1 MSCGSAPN
9 GAGSPT
15 FFVTVGRNGREYT
28 KPLCATIADECSKM
42 MVGVKRNVAPTPEQM
57 SANAIQV
64 GTFFPHPK
72 GGDGV
77 VRDGKLV
84 RMLMKAGVSAPDATE
99 IAEAVVIEGLWD
111 VNDDGT
117 FSIINAQGTKIT
129 LGKMNV
135 VTEDPIEGVGTTAD
149 PVALNIAKLGDKL
162 KGKLAVYADAPIDGD
177 GSDTDP
183 IHIDMPALI
192 LALGSKVKVCASDA
206 IVGDGTSGNCLRL
219 DGTKLVALIDQALG
233 GDRWRTAGGSGT
245 PTPTPSPTPTPTPTP
260 SPTPTPTPS
269 PTPSPTPTPDT
280 SYTFAPFVSTQTID
294 VFLENW
300 WTGLLGRPSD
310 AAGKAFWRDQ
320 LMAATTDTQ
329 FAEVASGF
337 VAAARDPNDPGNP
350 GRPADALVL
359 DAMSESRFVQGLYNA
374 FLGKDGDIPGVQ
386 YWADAGRNLGRT
398 EMVYAFLTNGEFAAN
413 VATVKGNG

>member
-1 MSCGSAPN
+1 MSSCSIPAN
-9 GAGSPT
+9 AAGQPT
-15 FFVTVGRNGREYT
+15 FFVTVGRNGRECT

-42 MVGVKRNVAPTPEQM
+42 MVGVKRNVAPSNEQM

-149 PVALNIAKLGDKL
+149 PVALNIAKLVDKL
-162 KGKLAVYADAPIDGD
+162 KGKIAVYADAPIDGD

-192 LALGSKVKVCASDA
+192 LALDSKVKVCASDA

-233 GDRWRTAGGSGT
+233 GDCWRTAGCSGT

-260 SPTPTPTPS
+260 TPSPTPTPTPTPTPSPTPTPTPTPTPS
-269 PTPSPTPTPDT
+269 PTPSPTPTPTPSPTPTPTPTTVVQDWKYPGNGGDSFSNEDT
-280 SYTFAPFVSTQTID
+280 VYLVPHSSVSGPDFAGTWSATTVDGGLVSTTH
-294 VFLENW
+294 
-300 WTGLLGRPSD
+300 TGASTPN
-310 AAGKAFWRDQ
+310 
-320 LMAATTDTQ
+320 MTQ
-329 FAEVASGF
+329 IMLSGSF
-337 VAAARDPNDPGNP
+337 MVGAAANITLVSVTFTPN
-350 GRPADALVL
+350 
-359 DAMSESRFVQGLYNA
+359 
-374 FLGKDGDIPGVQ
+374 
-386 YWADAGRNLGRT
+386 
-398 EMVYAFLTNGEFAAN
+398 
-413 VATVKGNG
+413 

>member
-1 MSCGSAPN
+1 MSSCSIPAN
-9 GAGSPT
+9 AAGQPT
-15 FFVTVGRNGREYT
+15 FFVTVGRNGRECT
-28 KPLCATIADECSKM
+28 KPLCATIADECSRM
-42 MVGVKRNVAPTPEQM
+42 MVGVKRNVAPSNEQM

-149 PVALNIAKLGDKL
+149 PVALNIAKLLDKL
-162 KGKLAVYADAPIDGD
+162 KGKIAVYADEPLDGD

-192 LALGSKVKVCASDA
+192 LALDSKVKVCASDA

-233 GDRWRTAGGSGT
+233 GDCWRTAGCSGT

-260 SPTPTPTPS
+260 TPSPTPSPTPTPTPS
-269 PTPSPTPTPDT
+269 PTPTPTPTTVVQDWKYPGNGGDAFSNEDTVYLVPHSSVSGPD
-280 SYTFAPFVSTQTID
+280 FAGTWSATTVDGGLVSTTH
-294 VFLENW
+294 
-300 WTGLLGRPSD
+300 TGASTPN
-310 AAGKAFWRDQ
+310 
-320 LMAATTDTQ
+320 MTQ
-329 FAEVASGF
+329 IMLSGSF
-337 VAAARDPNDPGNP
+337 MVGAAANITLVSVTFTPN
-350 GRPADALVL
+350 
-359 DAMSESRFVQGLYNA
+359 
-374 FLGKDGDIPGVQ
+374 
-386 YWADAGRNLGRT
+386 
-398 EMVYAFLTNGEFAAN
+398 
-413 VATVKGNG
+413 